1 MIDRGRPAAAFF
13 EIVRRGDKQAVDE
26 ALDADEGLLR
36 ARDDAGLS
44 PVLAAA
50 YAGHSRLAKDLAERL
65 AEVPDGLSI
74 FDAAAVGNVAAVRQL
89 LAGERASIDEGGS
102 DGFTPLH
109 LAAYFD
115 RLEVARLLLERG
127 ADRNA
132 VALNE
137 MRVTPLH
144 SAVSARHRDMV
155 GLLLAHGASPNAVQ
169 HGGWT
174 PLHAAARAG
183 DEAVVDMLL
192 LRGADPTR
200 KSDDGRTAI
209 DMADEGGH
217 GAIAKILRNYA
228 KR

>member
-1 MIDRGRPAAAFF
+1 MIDRGRPAATFF
-13 EIVRRGDKQAVDE
+13 EMVRRGDKQAVDE
-26 ALDADEGLLR
+26 ALAADEGLLR
-36 ARDDAGLS
+36 ARDEAGLS

-50 YAGHSRLAKDLAERL
+50 YAGHSRLTEDLAERL
-65 AEVPDGLSI
+65 AKVPDGLTI
-74 FDAAAVGNVAAVRQL
+74 FDAAAVGNAAAVRQL
-89 LAGERASIDEGGS
+89 LAGDRASIDEGGS

-132 VALNE
+132 VAFNE

-174 PLHAAARAG
+174 PLHAAAGAG

>member
-1 MIDRGRPAAAFF
+1 MIDRGRPATAFF
-13 EIVRRGDKQAVDE
+13 EMVRRGDKQAVDE
-26 ALDADEGLLR
+26 ALAADEGLLR
-36 ARDDAGLS
+36 ARDEAGLS

-50 YAGHSRLAKDLAERL
+50 YAGHSRLAEDLAEKL
-65 AEVPDGLSI
+65 AKVPDGLSI
-74 FDAAAVGNVAAVRQL
+74 FDAAAVGDVAAVRQL

-174 PLHAAARAG
+174 PLHAAAGAG

-209 DMADEGGH
+209 DMADEGGY

>member
-26 ALDADEGLLR
+26 ALAADEGLLQ
-36 ARDDAGLS
+36 ARDEAGLS

-50 YAGHSRLAKDLAERL
+50 YAGHSRLAEDLAESL
-65 AEVPDGLSI
+65 AQVPDGLSI
-74 FDAAAVGNVAAVRQL
+74 FEAAAVGNVAAVRQL
-89 LAGERASIDEGGS
+89 LAGDRASIDESGS

-115 RLEVARLLLERG
+115 RLEVARLLLGRG

-132 VALNE
+132 VAFNE

-174 PLHAAARAG
+174 PLHAAAGAG